1 MEQSSSNPGNRF
13 FIDGKVFIV
22 GEKKISMWKKS
33 KCNKDKDKDKDKAN
47 DNDNDNDQNLHVII
61 K

>member
-22 GEKKISMWKKS
+22 GEKKISMWKKA
-33 KCNKDKDKDKDKAN
+33 KCNKDKDKDKDK
-47 DNDNDNDQNLHVII
+47 DNDQNLHFKI